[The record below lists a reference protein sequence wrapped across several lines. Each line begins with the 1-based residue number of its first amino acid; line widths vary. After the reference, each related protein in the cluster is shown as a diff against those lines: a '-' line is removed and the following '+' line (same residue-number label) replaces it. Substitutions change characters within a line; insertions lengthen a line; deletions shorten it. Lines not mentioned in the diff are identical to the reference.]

1 MDERFFEFFCHD
13 ALVKVRRKH
22 IPRHHALPSLGQ
34 RICVGEFCD
43 QRRVAVFFYAGQ
55 KPLPFFSETEDPG
68 VLAVS
73 GFPVIF
79 HVFFLYIKKNMEQAP
94 ADAGVGDVLCLQELA
109 ELVDGD
115 EVVRMA
121 QDAVCQ
127 LFGHIQ
133 VLCQ

>member
-1 MDERFFEFFCHD
+1 M
-13 ALVKVRRKH
+13 
-22 IPRHHALPSLGQ
+22 
-34 RICVGEFCD
+34 
-43 QRRVAVFFYAGQ
+43 
-55 KPLPFFSETEDPG
+55 PFFSETEDPG

-115 EVVRMA
+115 EVVRRMRFA
-121 QDAVCQ
+121 SSSVTSRYSVSDSLVSVNSLYPKREEKSLA
-127 LFGHIQ
+127 
-133 VLCQ
+133 